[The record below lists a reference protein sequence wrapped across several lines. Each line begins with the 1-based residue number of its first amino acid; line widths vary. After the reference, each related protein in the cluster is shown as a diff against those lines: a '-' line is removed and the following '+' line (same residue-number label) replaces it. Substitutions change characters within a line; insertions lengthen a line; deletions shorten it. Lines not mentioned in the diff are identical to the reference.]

1 MANNEI
7 TVSAGGSKIDINIT
21 KDLSAYYAMLSKEW
35 AIKSNGTVDG
45 TDYSAKYYANM
56 AQSEADRATNVVDSS
71 LLEIEQ
77 ATNESLTKIDEASTP
92 VLENLDTVSVVSEN
106 IDDVI
111 NIADNLDNILNKTV
125 QIGKTT
131 TGEAGTNASVTNSG
145 TALNPVL
152 DFVIPKGAKG
162 DNGGLDMGYDAE
174 NQAVVFSYVPI
185 AEVVATKLD
194 SIIGEE

>member
-1 MANNEI
+1 MANEI
-7 TVSAGGSKIDINIT
+7 TVSVGGQSGNVSVSSGSKKVDISIT
-21 KDLSAYYAMLSKEW
+21 KDLSAYYSALAKDW
-35 AIKSNGTVDG
+35 AIKTNGVVDG

-56 AQSEADRATNVVDSS
+56 AQNEADRTSNIVTPIIENIDTLTN
-71 LLEIEQ
+71 
-77 ATNESLTKIDEASTP
+77 
-92 VLENLDTVSVVSEN
+92 VSEN

-111 NIADNLDNILNKTV
+111 NVADNLDNILNKTV